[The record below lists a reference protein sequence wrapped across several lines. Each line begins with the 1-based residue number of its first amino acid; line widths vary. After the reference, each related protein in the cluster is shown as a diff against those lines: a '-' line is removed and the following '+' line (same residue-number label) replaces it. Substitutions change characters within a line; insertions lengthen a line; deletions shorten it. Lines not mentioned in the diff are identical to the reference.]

1 MNLMIELIRSTFL
14 AAVPILLA
22 SLGGTYTYY
31 ADIFNIAM
39 EGMLLIGA
47 FAAVLGSYFSGSW
60 FIGLLAGIS
69 GGILAA
75 LIFTLFAVYL
85 KTDEFV
91 TGIALNLFALGA
103 TTYLLRQIFSVKGA
117 FASSEIVALPNWH
130 IPIIDKI
137 PILGE
142 LLSGYPFLLYI
153 TFLIAILVEFH
164 IFKTSFGLRLRA
176 TGEDDSTV
184 DSVGINSNLIKSK
197 AILLSGLLSGLGG
210 VFLSLAY
217 VNMFA
222 ENMSN
227 GRGWIALAVIILTRG
242 RPIGLLFMALLFG
255 FFDGLGFALQNTFIP
270 SQFTQMVPYLAT
282 LVALYFYSKKK
293 KVESKE
299 DLEDESMAV

>member
-1 MNLMIELIRSTFL
+1 MIELIRSTFL

-60 FIGLLAGIS
+60 FIGLLAGIG
-69 GGILAA
+69 GGIFAA

-117 FASSEIVALPNWH
+117 FASSKIVALPNWH

-137 PILGE
+137 PILGA
-142 LLSGYPFLLYI
+142 LLSGYPFLVYI

-184 DSVGINSNLIKSK
+184 DSVGINSDLIKSK

-293 KVESKE
+293 KVETKE
-299 DLEDESMAV
+299 DSENESMAV